1 MTYQQVHYKGIT
13 KNISVCVIDNQEF
26 VLLQDVHDIF
36 PKITVLLSTD
46 DDPIPYEKDDN
57 GNRLLPLRVKAYLN
71 DILVGYS
78 PDDSDTS
85 DNSQGTTG
93 TKTMTTVTNAKETL
107 LSIMTKLFSFLL
119 MIVLLLVQLKSKFFS
134 SNTEPSLDET
144 ALLAETVTSDEI
156 VEKKNNITNEDID
169 ELKKMNVEF
178 VEISMCLNVTRPL
191 ILQEMESFSN
201 VLGKGY
207 DNVTGVTFES
217 SIGDNK
223 EATKIFT
230 ENLKVNSKVDDIIF
244 NGPLRDDEIESV
256 TDALKENEKVIQIEM
271 IGIISDRTIELIVDA
286 LKINKNIQRV
296 TFHAQKVAYFDEAP
310 PSLGENKISATG
322 AKAFASVFQ
331 IHEKLEQVNLSVNEI
346 SNEGAEYIAQA
357 LRLNEHVTSLDL
369 SKNKISDDGAIAIAE
384 ALKINKSLTFL
395 DLHGNQIGDRSAK
408 AIGEMLSQNT
418 TLEYFHLDRNKI
430 SDIGGKHIEK
440 GLCENKK
447 LAMFWLSDNQIS
459 DSVYN
464 QMKIK
469 VSEFNQSVS
478 W

>member
-256 TDALKENEKVIQIEM
+256 TDALKENEKWVKRLQLT
-271 IGIISDRTIELIVDA
+271 STP
-286 LKINKNIQRV
+286 LKDG
-296 TFHAQKVAYFDEAP
+296 F
-310 PSLGENKISATG
+310 LGENKISATG